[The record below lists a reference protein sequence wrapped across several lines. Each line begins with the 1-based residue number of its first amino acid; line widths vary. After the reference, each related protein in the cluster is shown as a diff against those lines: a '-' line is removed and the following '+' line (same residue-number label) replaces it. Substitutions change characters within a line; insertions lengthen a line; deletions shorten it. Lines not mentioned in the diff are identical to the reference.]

1 MAEQGENRT
10 AAFLDLYKQVEE
22 ALEEKYRGERRH
34 HSSLIMEFLKDEES
48 EPVREKL
55 DICREI
61 RNLLTHSAN
70 VNGEPVV
77 TPSASVVRAME
88 EVLDFIKRP
97 PLALEFA
104 TLEAQMMKAELN
116 QKVLRLMELMDQNG
130 YSHIP
135 VMREGRFFGVFSA
148 GAVFRYQLRDRK
160 ALTPETTL
168 RDLEKYLT
176 VGEHM
181 ENYAFVSRK
190 ETYFSVR
197 RTFEKVKGKN
207 QRVSVVF
214 ITETGRPGERLL
226 GMLTPWDVL
235 RDLA

>member
-1 MAEQGENRT
+1 MTEQGENRT
-10 AAFLDLYKQVEE
+10 AAFLDLYKQAEE
-22 ALEEKYRGERRH
+22 ALEEKYRGERRR
-34 HSSLIMEFLKDEES
+34 HSSLIMEFLRDEES

-70 VNGEPVV
+70 LNGEPVV
-77 TPSASVVRAME
+77 TPSASVVEAME
-88 EVLDFIKRP
+88 EVLDFIRRP
-97 PLALEFA
+97 PLALDFA
-104 TLEAQMMKAELN
+104 TLGDQMVKAELN
-116 QKVLRLMELMDQNG
+116 QKVLKLMEQMDQNG

-148 GAVFRYQLRDRK
+148 GAVFRCQLRDRK
-160 ALTPETTL
+160 PLTPETTL
-168 RDLEKYLT
+168 RELEKYLA

-190 ETYFSVR
+190 ASYFSVR
-197 RTFEKVKGKN
+197 RIFERVKGKN

-235 RDLA
+235 GDPA

>member
-1 MAEQGENRT
+1 MTEQEENRIDV
-10 AAFLDLYKQVEE
+10 FLDLYKQAEE
-22 ALEEKYRGERRH
+22 ALEEKYQGERRR
-34 HSSLIMEFLKDEES
+34 HSSIVMKFLKAEES

-61 RNLLTHSAN
+61 RNLLTHNAN
-70 VNGEPVV
+70 LNGEPVAV
-77 TPSASVVRAME
+77 PSASVVKAME
-88 EVLDFIKRP
+88 EALEFIKRP

-104 TLEAQMMKAELN
+104 TRGERLMKAELN
-116 QKVLRLMELMDQNG
+116 QKVLKLMELMDQNG

-168 RDLEKYLT
+168 RELEKYLDIK
-176 VGEHM
+176 EHM
-181 ENYAFVSRK
+181 EHYEFVSRK
-190 ETYFSVR
+190 ETYLSVR
-197 RTFEKVKGKN
+197 KKFEKVKGKN

-214 ITETGRPGERLL
+214 ITETGRPGQRLL

-235 RDLA
+235 GDPA